1 MKRIYLITLIF
12 SMFVFLA
19 ACGNNNEKE
28 LNAAETNAS
37 ENINKDDSIS
47 VDKNLLDVEVTLP
60 ASLFEGRDI
69 DEVVAEAEG
78 DGIKEVIKNADGS
91 LTYKMT
97 KAKHKELIGE
107 LENGIKKTIDELKR
121 DKSLIVIQDITYND
135 NFSEFNMSVD
145 VSSSENSMYGLA
157 AIGLGIS
164 GMYYQVFNGVK
175 DFKVT
180 VNIKNAST
188 GEILDTFVYPD
199 ILNN

>member
-19 ACGNNNEKE
+19 ACGNNNERE
-28 LNAAETNAS
+28 LNVAETNAS

-60 ASLFEGRDI
+60 ASLFEGQDI
-69 DEVVAEAEG
+69 DKVVTEAEQ

-97 KAKHKELIGE
+97 KSKHKELINE
-107 LENGIKKTIDELKR
+107 LESGIKKTIDELKR

-135 NFSEFNMSVD
+135 NFSEFNMIVD
-145 VSSSENSMYGLA
+145 VSSSENNMYGLA

-175 DFKVT
+175 DLKVT

>member
-28 LNAAETNAS
+28 LNEAETNAS

-60 ASLFEGRDI
+60 ASLFEGQDI
-69 DEVVAEAEG
+69 DKVITEAEQ
-78 DGIKEVIKNADGS
+78 DGIKEVIKNDDGS

-97 KAKHKELIGE
+97 KSKHKELINE
-107 LENGIKKTIDELKR
+107 LESGIKKTIDELKR

-135 NFSEFNMSVD
+135 NFSEFNMIVD

-175 DFKVT
+175 DLKVT

>member
-12 SMFVFLA
+12 SMFVFLIS
-19 ACGNNNEKE
+19 CSSGEKGS
-28 LNAAETNAS
+28 NGHETNTS
-37 ENINKDDSIS
+37 ENSKKDDSIS

-60 ASLFEGRDI
+60 ASLFEGQDI
-69 DEVVAEAEG
+69 DKVITEAEQ

-97 KAKHKELIGE
+97 KSKHKELINE
-107 LENGIKKTIDELKR
+107 LESGIKKTIDELKR

-135 NFSEFNMSVD
+135 NFSEFNMIVD